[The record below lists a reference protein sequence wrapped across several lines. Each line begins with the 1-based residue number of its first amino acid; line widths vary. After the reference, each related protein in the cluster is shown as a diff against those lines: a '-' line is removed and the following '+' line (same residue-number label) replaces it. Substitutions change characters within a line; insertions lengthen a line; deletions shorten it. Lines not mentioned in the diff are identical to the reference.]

1 MIVPEV
7 EVPLLDSLHLHSAS
21 YRNPEVH
28 SPLPATYSL
37 RVHQP
42 LPHINAGMQVTM
54 RTTTNYQGKSR
65 HSQVLELEG
74 RRLRNVKGQLWTKN
88 VNLVEV
94 NLGIQR
100 EGETLGM
107 EMGYHLVIDSS

>member
-7 EVPLLDSLHLHSAS
+7 EVPLLDSPLRHSAS

-28 SPLPATYSL
+28 SPLPATYCL
-37 RVHQP
+37 HVHQP

-65 HSQVLELEG
+65 HSQVLELGG
-74 RRLRNVKGQLWTKN
+74 RRLRNVKGQLWTKSA
-88 VNLVEV
+88 NLEEV
-94 NLGIQR
+94 NRGTQR
-100 EGETLGM
+100 EEGILVMGM
-107 EMGYHLVIDSS
+107 DYHLVIDNS